1 MSDKQNF
8 SVGVILPTYNGE
20 RWLAAT
26 IDSVLNQTYG
36 DIKLYIIDDGSVDG
50 TIGII
55 NTYMKKYPGK
65 IILLPKTGIRGAPGS
80 RMDVAL
86 KISDKYIAFID
97 QDDIW
102 LCDKIRVQIDDLKL
116 TGATLSFTDIEI
128 IDERGCKKHGV
139 ADSENLKRKL
149 FNYNAS
155 KWELAGSFVEYCP
168 VRIGTVLI
176 SRDAFL
182 ASGGFDTTLFGGED
196 WEFWVRYCALGY
208 TIKYKNEILALRR
221 VHGTNTSFTYRV
233 KRLENWLKA
242 AGKIQSKFPRLKDN
256 VNKFY
261 ILTYYRTII
270 SCLKKNDSDAVID
283 VIKLFDKQSG
293 VKFKNKVIVNILVS
307 LWPLIKP
314 MYSMG
319 VTIRNYILSWKI
331 NLL

>member
-1 MSDKQNF
+1 MSDNQNF

-20 RWLAAT
+20 RWLGAT

-50 TIGII
+50 TMGII
-55 NTYMKKYPGK
+55 HAYMNNYPGK
-65 IILLPKTGIRGAPGS
+65 IMLLPKTGIRGAPGS

-102 LCDKIRVQIDDLKL
+102 LSDKIRVQIDDLKL
-116 TGATLSFTDIEI
+116 TRAALSFTDIEI
-128 IDERGCKKHGV
+128 IDENGCKKHGV
-139 ADSENLKRKL
+139 ADSENLKRRS
-149 FNYNAS
+149 FNYKAS

-196 WEFWVRYCALGY
+196 WEFWVRYLALGY
-208 TIKYKNEILALRR
+208 TIKYKNETLALRR

-242 AGKIQSKFPRLKDN
+242 AGKIQSKFPRLKNN
-256 VNKFY
+256 VNRFY
-261 ILTYYRTII
+261 ILTYYRTVI
-270 SCLKKNDSDAVID
+270 SCLKRNDVNAVVD
-283 VIKLFDKQSG
+283 VVELFNKQSG
-293 VKFKNKVIVNILVS
+293 VKLINRAIVNIFVS
-307 LWPLIKP
+307 LWPIIKP
-314 MYSMG
+314 MYSVG
-319 VTIRNYILSWKI
+319 VTMRNYILSRKI
-331 NLL
+331 N